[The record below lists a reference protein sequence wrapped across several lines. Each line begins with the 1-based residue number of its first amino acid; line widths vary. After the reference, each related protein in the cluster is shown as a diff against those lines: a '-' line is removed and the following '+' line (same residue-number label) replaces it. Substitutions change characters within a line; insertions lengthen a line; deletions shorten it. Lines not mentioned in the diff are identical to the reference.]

1 MARSRGTGRLRLQA
15 GFVGGEPVVAEALQ
29 RLLWGLEGT
38 GWGNWREVVISGIA
52 LDSRRVEPGDLFVAL
67 PGQHSHGRRYLADA
81 VRRGAVAILT
91 GQEGWVFD
99 GSPPL
104 PGFAANSPRRALAV
118 ASARLWGEPAR
129 DLILTGVTGTN
140 GKTTVVYLIAQIL
153 EAAGWPAGY
162 WSTAEVRGSAQV
174 FRPLMTTPEA
184 PELHRF
190 LAEVRARG
198 IRHAVMEVSSHAV
211 VLERIATLQFH
222 TAVVTNLSP
231 DHLDFHRSFANYRA
245 AKEALVAGL
254 PQGGVAVLN
263 QDDPEVRTFAVPAS
277 VRTIRYGVQTQAELT
292 AIQLEA
298 DDTQSRFELLVSG
311 WLGEEVPAGGR
322 GPHPVCLSLPGRHNV
337 YNALAAV
344 GAALSLGVPVQT
356 ATAALARAKPPV
368 RRLEAYREGPYTVVN
383 DVAMNRASYD
393 AVLETMR
400 RWGKPL
406 VVVNALRG
414 NRGEQ
419 VNRDIALA
427 LAEWDRRL
435 RFAPLIVT
443 LSESQLLHLAADY
456 RVRPEEL
463 QSFLEVA
470 REQGLAVECF
480 RELPEAIARGVERL
494 QPGGIL
500 LLLGTFGMD
509 DGAALARQ
517 VLRQR
522 LGYT

>member
-1 MARSRGTGRLRLQA
+1 
-15 GFVGGEPVVAEALQ
+15 V
-29 RLLWGLEGT
+29 
-38 GWGNWREVVISGIA
+38 
-52 LDSRRVEPGDLFVAL
+52 
-67 PGQHSHGRRYLADA
+67 
-81 VRRGAVAILT
+81 
-91 GQEGWVFD
+91 
-99 GSPPL
+99 
-104 PGFAANSPRRALAV
+104 
-118 ASARLWGEPAR
+118 
-129 DLILTGVTGTN
+129 
-140 GKTTVVYLIAQIL
+140 
-153 EAAGWPAGY
+153 GY
-162 WSTAEVRGSAQV
+162 WSTAEVRGGARI

-190 LAEVRARG
+190 LAEVRGRG

-211 VLERIATLQFH
+211 ALERIATLQFR

-231 DHLDFHRSFANYRA
+231 DHLDFHRTFAEYRA
-245 AKEALVAGL
+245 AKEGLVSGL
-254 PQGGVAVLN
+254 PPGGVAVLN
-263 QDDPEVRTFAVPAS
+263 QDDPEVRTFAVPTA
-277 VRTIRYGVQTQAELT
+277 VRTIRYGVQTQGELN
-292 AIQLEA
+292 AVHLEE
-298 DDTQSRFELLVSG
+298 DDTQSRFELLVDG
-311 WLGEEVPAGGR
+311 WLGEEASAGGR
-322 GPHPVCLSLPGRHNV
+322 GPYPVCLSLPGRHNV

-344 GAALSLGVPVQT
+344 GAALSLGVPMPK
-356 ATAALARAKPPV
+356 AIAALAQAKPPV

-435 RFAPLIVT
+435 GFAPLIVT
-443 LSESQLLHLAADY
+443 LSESQVSHLAADY

-463 QSFLEVA
+463 QSFLQAADQE
-470 REQGLAVECF
+470 GLAVECF

-494 QPGGIL
+494 VPGGIL

-509 DGAALARQ
+509 DGAALARE

-522 LGYT
+522 LGKA